1 MNRPRLSN
9 GDRRLTRPSTPII
22 GFPLQVEESVLAALA
37 TTAKD
42 GFPTE
47 RIDAELHQLQLHARH
62 VRAQV
67 VAHTRNAREP

>member
-1 MNRPRLSN
+1 MTRPRRSN
-9 GDRRLTRPSTPII
+9 GDRRLTRPENADHRFSM
-22 GFPLQVEESVLAALA
+22 QVEESVLAALA